1 MILDILIESSKNVY
15 NEIKDLLGTSE
26 GASKISLGAGGDISR
41 KIDIVAETAVLNT
54 IKSNNISPVIIGEEC
69 GIVNL
74 NKSFSSSSSSSSSFS
89 SSSSSS
95 SSSNNNDNGFVIMD
109 AVDGTT
115 NAIRGIPFSC
125 CSLAFA
131 NEFKLSSVT
140 DAVVLDLFTGDI
152 YSASKQKGSFFN
164 NKKIS
169 VRNEKDFSSI
179 TSLED
184 LKSIDVLIGTNV
196 SGVPSH
202 ILGEI
207 SKVISFSSHIR
218 HFGANALELCYFAR
232 GFMDAYID
240 IRGKIRSTDMAA
252 AYLIAKEAGG
262 ILYSSNGQEL
272 DSELGLKNKL
282 SFYAVSNKRLFDLI
296 KSSE

>member
-54 IKSNNISPVIIGEEC
+54 IKSNNISPVVIGEEC

-74 NKSFSSSSSSSSSFS
+74 NNYNSN
-89 SSSSSS
+89 
-95 SSSNNNDNGFVIMD
+95 SSSNNNNNKGFVIMD

-179 TSLED
+179 ASLED

-196 SGVPSH
+196 SGVPPH
-202 ILGEI
+202 ILDEI

-240 IRGKIRSTDMAA
+240 IRGKIRPTDMAA

-262 ILYSSNGQEL
+262 KLYSSNGQEL

-296 KSSE
+296 KSSV

>member
-15 NEIKDLLGTSE
+15 SEIKDLLGTSE

-74 NKSFSSSSSSSSSFS
+74 NKSFSSSSSSSSS
-89 SSSSSS
+89 
-95 SSSNNNDNGFVIMD
+95 SNDNDNGFIIMD

-140 DAVVLDLFTGDI
+140 DAVVIDLFTGDI

-164 NKKIS
+164 NKKIN
-169 VRNEKDFSSI
+169 VRNEKDFRSI

-196 SGVPSH
+196 SGVPPH

-262 ILYSSNGQEL
+262 ELYSTNGQEL

-282 SFYAVSNKRLFDLI
+282 SFYAVSNKKLFDLI
-296 KSSE
+296 KSSV

>member
-15 NEIKDLLGTSE
+15 SEIKDLLGTSE

-74 NKSFSSSSSSSSSFS
+74 NKSFSSSSSSSSS
-89 SSSSSS
+89 
-95 SSSNNNDNGFVIMD
+95 SNYNDNGFVIMD

-140 DAVVLDLFTGDI
+140 DAVVIDLFTGDI

-164 NKKIS
+164 NKKIN
-169 VRNEKDFSSI
+169 VRNEKDFRSI

-196 SGVPSH
+196 SGVPPH

-262 ILYSSNGQEL
+262 KLYSSNGQEL

-282 SFYAVSNKRLFDLI
+282 SFYAVSNKKFFDLI
-296 KSSE
+296 KSSV

>member
-1 MILDILIESSKNVY
+1 
-15 NEIKDLLGTSE
+15 
-26 GASKISLGAGGDISR
+26 
-41 KIDIVAETAVLNT
+41 
-54 IKSNNISPVIIGEEC
+54 
-69 GIVNL
+69 
-74 NKSFSSSSSSSSSFS
+74 
-89 SSSSSS
+89 
-95 SSSNNNDNGFVIMD
+95 MD

-152 YSASKQKGSFFN
+152 YSASKHKGSFFN

-296 KSSE
+296 KSSV

>member
-15 NEIKDLLGTSE
+15 SEIKDLLGTRE

-74 NKSFSSSSSSSSSFS
+74 NKSFSSSSSSSSS
-89 SSSSSS
+89 
-95 SSSNNNDNGFVIMD
+95 SSNNNDNGFLIMD
-109 AVDGTT
+109 AVDGTA

-152 YSASKQKGSFFN
+152 YSA
-164 NKKIS
+164 
-169 VRNEKDFSSI
+169 
-179 TSLED
+179 
-184 LKSIDVLIGTNV
+184 
-196 SGVPSH
+196 
-202 ILGEI
+202 
-207 SKVISFSSHIR
+207 
-218 HFGANALELCYFAR
+218 
-232 GFMDAYID
+232 
-240 IRGKIRSTDMAA
+240 
-252 AYLIAKEAGG
+252 
-262 ILYSSNGQEL
+262 
-272 DSELGLKNKL
+272 
-282 SFYAVSNKRLFDLI
+282 
-296 KSSE
+296 

>member
-15 NEIKDLLGTSE
+15 SEIKDLLGTSE

-41 KIDIVAETAVLNT
+41 KIDIVAETAVINT

-74 NKSFSSSSSSSSSFS
+74 NNSN
-89 SSSSSS
+89 S
-95 SSSNNNDNGFVIMD
+95 SSSNNNNNGFVIMD

-184 LKSIDVLIGTNV
+184 FKSIDVLIGTNV
-196 SGVPSH
+196 SGVPTN
-202 ILGEI
+202 ILDEI

-262 ILYSSNGQEL
+262 KLYSSNGQEL

-296 KSSE
+296 KSSV

>member
-15 NEIKDLLGTSE
+15 SEIKDLLGTSE

-41 KIDIVAETAVLNT
+41 KIDIVAEKAVLNT
-54 IKSNNISPVIIGEEC
+54 IKSSNISPVIIGEEC

-74 NKSFSSSSSSSSSFS
+74 NKSYSSSSP

-196 SGVPSH
+196 SGVPPH
-202 ILGEI
+202 ILDEI

-262 ILYSSNGQEL
+262 KLYSSNGQEL

-296 KSSE
+296 KKSV

>member
-1 MILDILIESSKNVY
+1 MTLDVLIESAKNVY
-15 NEIKDLLGTSE
+15 SEIKDLLGTSE

-54 IKSNNISPVIIGEEC
+54 IKSNNMSPVIIGEEC

-74 NKSFSSSSSSSSSFS
+74 NKTSSSSSFS
-89 SSSSSS
+89 
-95 SSSNNNDNGFVIMD
+95 NNNNGFVIMD

-131 NEFKLSSVT
+131 SEFKLSCVT

-152 YSASKQKGSFFN
+152 YSASKQKGSFLN
-164 NKKIS
+164 NKKIN

-196 SGVPSH
+196 SGVPLN
-202 ILGEI
+202 ILDEI
-207 SKVISFSSHIR
+207 SRVISFSSHIR

-232 GFMDAYID
+232 GFIDAYID

-262 ILYSSNGQEL
+262 KLYSPNGHEL
-272 DSELGLKNKL
+272 DSELGLKKTL

-296 KSSE
+296 KSYA

>member
-1 MILDILIESSKNVY
+1 MTLDVLIESAKNVY
-15 NEIKDLLGTSE
+15 SEIKDLLGTSE

-54 IKSNNISPVIIGEEC
+54 IKSNNMSPVIIGEEC

-74 NKSFSSSSSSSSSFS
+74 NKTSSSSFS
-89 SSSSSS
+89 
-95 SSSNNNDNGFVIMD
+95 NNNNGFVIMD

-125 CSLAFA
+125 CSLALA
-131 NEFKLSSVT
+131 SEFKLSFVT

-152 YSASKQKGSFFN
+152 YSASKQKGSFLN
-164 NKKIS
+164 NKKIN

-196 SGVPSH
+196 SGVPLN
-202 ILGEI
+202 ILDEI
-207 SKVISFSSHIR
+207 SRVISFSSHIR

-232 GFMDAYID
+232 GFIDAYID

-262 ILYSSNGQEL
+262 KLYSPNGHEL
-272 DSELGLKNKL
+272 DSELGLKKTL

-296 KSSE
+296 KSYA

>member
-1 MILDILIESSKNVY
+1 MILDILIEASKNVY
-15 NEIKDLLGTSE
+15 SEIKDLLGTSE

-54 IKSNNISPVIIGEEC
+54 IKSSNISPVIIGEEC

-74 NKSFSSSSSSSSSFS
+74 NKSYSSSSP
-89 SSSSSS
+89 S

-202 ILGEI
+202 VLGEI

-296 KSSE
+296 KSSV

>member
-15 NEIKDLLGTSE
+15 SEIKDLLGTSE

-54 IKSNNISPVIIGEEC
+54 IKSSNISPVIIGEEC
-69 GIVNL
+69 GIVDL
-74 NKSFSSSSSSSSSFS
+74 NKSYSSSSPSSSN
-89 SSSSSS
+89 
-95 SSSNNNDNGFVIMD
+95 SSNNNDNGFVIMD

-152 YSASKQKGSFFN
+152 YTASKQKGSFFN

-196 SGVPSH
+196 SGVPPH
-202 ILGEI
+202 ILDEI

-252 AYLIAKEAGG
+252 AYLISKEAGG
-262 ILYSSNGQEL
+262 ELYSTDGQEL

-282 SFYAVSNKRLFDLI
+282 SFYAVSNKKLFDLI
-296 KSSE
+296 KSSV

>member
-15 NEIKDLLGTSE
+15 SEIKDLLGTSE

-41 KIDIVAETAVLNT
+41 KIDIVAEKAVLNT
-54 IKSNNISPVIIGEEC
+54 IKSSNISPVIIGEEC

-74 NKSFSSSSSSSSSFS
+74 NKSYSSSSHSSSSSP
-89 SSSSSS
+89 S

-196 SGVPSH
+196 SGVPPN
-202 ILGEI
+202 ILDEI

-262 ILYSSNGQEL
+262 KLYSSNGQEL

-282 SFYAVSNKRLFDLI
+282 SFYAVINKKLFDLI
-296 KSSE
+296 KSSV

>member
-15 NEIKDLLGTSE
+15 SEIKDLLGTSE

-41 KIDIVAETAVLNT
+41 KIDIVAETAVINT

-74 NKSFSSSSSSSSSFS
+74 NN
-89 SSSSSS
+89 SSSSS
-95 SSSNNNDNGFVIMD
+95 SSSNNNNKGYVIMD

-184 LKSIDVLIGTNV
+184 FKSIDVLIGTNV
-196 SGVPSH
+196 SGVPTN
-202 ILGEI
+202 ILDEI

-262 ILYSSNGQEL
+262 KLYSSNGQEL

-282 SFYAVSNKRLFDLI
+282 SFYAVSNKKLFDLI
-296 KSSE
+296 KSSI

>member
-15 NEIKDLLGTSE
+15 SEIKDLLGTSE

-41 KIDIVAETAVLNT
+41 KIDIVAEKAVLNT
-54 IKSNNISPVIIGEEC
+54 IKSSNISPVIIGEEC

-74 NKSFSSSSSSSSSFS
+74 NKSY
-89 SSSSSS
+89 SSSS

-196 SGVPSH
+196 SGVPPN
-202 ILGEI
+202 ILDEI

-240 IRGKIRSTDMAA
+240 IRGKIRSTDIAA

-262 ILYSSNGQEL
+262 KLYSSNGQEL

-296 KSSE
+296 KSSI

>member
-1 MILDILIESSKNVY
+1 MTLDVLIESAKNVY
-15 NEIKDLLGTSE
+15 SEIKDLLGTSE

-41 KIDIVAETAVLNT
+41 KIDIVAETVVLNT
-54 IKSNNISPVIIGEEC
+54 IKSNNMSPVIIGEEC

-74 NKSFSSSSSSSSSFS
+74 NKTSSSSSSFS
-89 SSSSSS
+89 
-95 SSSNNNDNGFVIMD
+95 NNNNGFVIMD

-131 NEFKLSSVT
+131 SEFKLSCVT

-152 YSASKQKGSFFN
+152 YSSSKQKGSFLN

-196 SGVPSH
+196 SGVPLN
-202 ILGEI
+202 ILDEI
-207 SKVISFSSHIR
+207 SRVISFSSHIR

-232 GFMDAYID
+232 GFIDAYID

-262 ILYSSNGQEL
+262 KLYSPNGHEL
-272 DSELGLKNKL
+272 DSELGLKKTL

-296 KSSE
+296 KSYA

>member
-196 SGVPSH
+196 SGVPPH

-296 KSSE
+296 KSYG

>member
-15 NEIKDLLGTSE
+15 SEIKDLLGTSE

-41 KIDIVAETAVLNT
+41 KIDIVAEKAVLNT
-54 IKSNNISPVIIGEEC
+54 IKSSNISPVIIGEEC

-74 NKSFSSSSSSSSSFS
+74 NKSYSSSSPP
-89 SSSSSS
+89 SSSS

-196 SGVPSH
+196 SGVPPD
-202 ILGEI
+202 ILDEI

-262 ILYSSNGQEL
+262 KLYSSNGQEL

-296 KSSE
+296 KSSV

>member
-1 MILDILIESSKNVY
+1 M
-15 NEIKDLLGTSE
+15 
-26 GASKISLGAGGDISR
+26 
-41 KIDIVAETAVLNT
+41 LNT

-74 NKSFSSSSSSSSSFS
+74 NKTSSSSSFS
-89 SSSSSS
+89 
-95 SSSNNNDNGFVIMD
+95 NNNNGFVIMD

-131 NEFKLSSVT
+131 SEFKLSCVT

-152 YSASKQKGSFFN
+152 YSASKQKGSFLN
-164 NKKIS
+164 NKKIN
-169 VRNEKDFSSI
+169 VRNEKDFNSI

-196 SGVPSH
+196 SGVPLN
-202 ILGEI
+202 ILDEI
-207 SKVISFSSHIR
+207 SRVISFSSHIR

-232 GFMDAYID
+232 GFIDAYID

-262 ILYSSNGQEL
+262 KLYSPNGHEL
-272 DSELGLKNKL
+272 DSELGLNKTL

-296 KSSE
+296 KSYV

>member
-15 NEIKDLLGTSE
+15 SEIKDLLGTRE

-74 NKSFSSSSSSSSSFS
+74 NKSFSSSSSSSSSL
-89 SSSSSS
+89 SSS

-109 AVDGTT
+109 AVDGTA

-202 ILGEI
+202 VLGEI

>member
-1 MILDILIESSKNVY
+1 MILDILTESAKNVY
-15 NEIKDLLGTSE
+15 SEIKDLLGTSE

-74 NKSFSSSSSSSSSFS
+74 NNSSY
-89 SSSSSS
+89 S
-95 SSSNNNDNGFVIMD
+95 SSSNNNNKGFVIMD

-184 LKSIDVLIGTNV
+184 LKSIDVLIGANV
-196 SGVPSH
+196 SGIPLN
-202 ILGEI
+202 ILYEI

-252 AYLIAKEAGG
+252 AYLIVKEAGG
-262 ILYSSNGQEL
+262 KLYSPNGQEL
-272 DSELGLKNKL
+272 DSELGLKTKI
-282 SFYAVSNKRLFDLI
+282 SFYAVSNRRLFDLI
-296 KSSE
+296 KSTV

>member
-15 NEIKDLLGTSE
+15 SEIKDLLGTSE

-41 KIDIVAETAVLNT
+41 KIDIVAEKAVLNT
-54 IKSNNISPVIIGEEC
+54 IKSSNISPVIIGEEC

-74 NKSFSSSSSSSSSFS
+74 NKSYSSSSP
-89 SSSSSS
+89 SSSS

-196 SGVPSH
+196 SGVPPN
-202 ILGEI
+202 ILDEI

-262 ILYSSNGQEL
+262 KLYSSNGQEL

-282 SFYAVSNKRLFDLI
+282 SFYAVSNKKLFDLI
-296 KSSE
+296 KSSV

>member
-15 NEIKDLLGTSE
+15 SEIKDLLGTSE

-41 KIDIVAETAVLNT
+41 KIDIVAETVVLNT
-54 IKSNNISPVIIGEEC
+54 IKSNNISPVVIGEEC

-74 NKSFSSSSSSSSSFS
+74 NNYNSNSSSSSSSFS
-89 SSSSSS
+89 SS
-95 SSSNNNDNGFVIMD
+95 NNNNKGFVIMD

-196 SGVPSH
+196 SGVPPH
-202 ILGEI
+202 ILDEI

-262 ILYSSNGQEL
+262 KLYSSNGQEL

-296 KSSE
+296 KSSV

>member
-1 MILDILIESSKNVY
+1 MTLDVLIESAKNVY
-15 NEIKDLLGTSE
+15 SEIKDLLGTSE

-54 IKSNNISPVIIGEEC
+54 IKSNNMSPVIIGEEC

-74 NKSFSSSSSSSSSFS
+74 NKTSSSSSSSFS
-89 SSSSSS
+89 
-95 SSSNNNDNGFVIMD
+95 NNNNGFVIMD

-131 NEFKLSSVT
+131 TEFKLSFVT

-152 YSASKQKGSFFN
+152 YSASKQKGSFLN
-164 NKKIS
+164 NKKIN

-196 SGVPSH
+196 SGVPLN
-202 ILGEI
+202 ILDEI
-207 SKVISFSSHIR
+207 SRVISFSSHIR

-262 ILYSSNGQEL
+262 KLYSSNGQEL

-282 SFYAVSNKRLFDLI
+282 SFYAVSNKKFFDLI
-296 KSSE
+296 KSYG

>member
-1 MILDILIESSKNVY
+1 
-15 NEIKDLLGTSE
+15 
-26 GASKISLGAGGDISR
+26 
-41 KIDIVAETAVLNT
+41 
-54 IKSNNISPVIIGEEC
+54 
-69 GIVNL
+69 
-74 NKSFSSSSSSSSSFS
+74 
-89 SSSSSS
+89 
-95 SSSNNNDNGFVIMD
+95 MD

-196 SGVPSH
+196 SGVPPN
-202 ILGEI
+202 ILDEI

-262 ILYSSNGQEL
+262 KLYSSNGQEL

-296 KSSE
+296 KKSA

>member
-1 MILDILIESSKNVY
+1 MILDILIESAKNVY
-15 NEIKDLLGTSE
+15 SEIKDLLGTSE

-74 NKSFSSSSSSSSSFS
+74 NNSSY
-89 SSSSSS
+89 SSS
-95 SSSNNNDNGFVIMD
+95 SSSNNNNKGFVIMD

-184 LKSIDVLIGTNV
+184 LKSIDVLIGANV
-196 SGVPSH
+196 SGIPLN
-202 ILGEI
+202 ILYEI

-252 AYLIAKEAGG
+252 AYLIVKEAGG
-262 ILYSSNGQEL
+262 KLYSPNGQEL
-272 DSELGLKNKL
+272 DSELGLKTKI
-282 SFYAVSNKRLFDLI
+282 SFYAVSNRRLFDLI
-296 KSSE
+296 KSTV

>member
-15 NEIKDLLGTSE
+15 SEIKDLLGTSE

-41 KIDIVAETAVLNT
+41 KIDIVAEKAVLNT
-54 IKSNNISPVIIGEEC
+54 IKSSNISPVIIGEEC

-74 NKSFSSSSSSSSSFS
+74 NKY
-89 SSSSSS
+89 SS

-196 SGVPSH
+196 SGVPPD
-202 ILGEI
+202 ILDEI

-262 ILYSSNGQEL
+262 KLYSTNGQEL

-282 SFYAVSNKRLFDLI
+282 SFYAVSNKRLFDVI
-296 KSSE
+296 KSSV

>member
-1 MILDILIESSKNVY
+1 MILDILIEASKNVY
-15 NEIKDLLGTSE
+15 SEIKDLLGTSE

-41 KIDIVAETAVLNT
+41 KIDIIAETAVLNT
-54 IKSNNISPVIIGEEC
+54 IKSSNISPVIIGEEC

-74 NKSFSSSSSSSSSFS
+74 NKSYSSSSSP
-89 SSSSSS
+89 SSS

-196 SGVPSH
+196 SGVPPH
-202 ILGEI
+202 ILDEI

-262 ILYSSNGQEL
+262 ELYSTNGQEL

-282 SFYAVSNKRLFDLI
+282 SFYAVSNKKLFDLI
-296 KSSE
+296 KSSV

>member
-15 NEIKDLLGTSE
+15 SEIKDLLGTSE

-41 KIDIVAETAVLNT
+41 KIDIVAEKAVLNT
-54 IKSNNISPVIIGEEC
+54 IKSSNISPVIIGEEC

-74 NKSFSSSSSSSSSFS
+74 HESYFSSSP
-89 SSSSSS
+89 
-95 SSSNNNDNGFVIMD
+95 SSNNNDNGFVIMD

-196 SGVPSH
+196 SGVPPH

-262 ILYSSNGQEL
+262 KLYSSSGQEL

-296 KSSE
+296 KKSA

>member
-1 MILDILIESSKNVY
+1 MILDILIESAKNVY
-15 NEIKDLLGTSE
+15 SEIKDLLGTSE

-54 IKSNNISPVIIGEEC
+54 IKSSNISPVIIGEEC
-69 GIVNL
+69 GMVNL
-74 NKSFSSSSSSSSSFS
+74 NNSSYSS

-95 SSSNNNDNGFVIMD
+95 SSSNNNNKGFVIMD

-184 LKSIDVLIGTNV
+184 LKSIDVLIGANV
-196 SGVPSH
+196 SGIPLN
-202 ILGEI
+202 ILYEI

-252 AYLIAKEAGG
+252 AYLIVKEAGG
-262 ILYSSNGQEL
+262 KLYSPNGQEL
-272 DSELGLKNKL
+272 DSELGLKTKI
-282 SFYAVSNKRLFDLI
+282 SFYAVSNRKLFDLI
-296 KSSE
+296 KSSV

>member
-15 NEIKDLLGTSE
+15 SEIKDLLGTSE

-41 KIDIVAETAVLNT
+41 KIDIIAETAVLNT
-54 IKSNNISPVIIGEEC
+54 IKSSNISPVIIGEEC

-74 NKSFSSSSSSSSSFS
+74 NKSYSSSSSP
-89 SSSSSS
+89 
-95 SSSNNNDNGFVIMD
+95 SSSNNNDNGFIIMD

-184 LKSIDVLIGTNV
+184 
-196 SGVPSH
+196 
-202 ILGEI
+202 EI

-262 ILYSSNGQEL
+262 KLYSSNGQEL

-296 KSSE
+296 KKSV

>member
-15 NEIKDLLGTSE
+15 SEIKDLLGTSE

-41 KIDIVAETAVLNT
+41 KIDIVAEKAVLNT
-54 IKSNNISPVIIGEEC
+54 IKSSNISPVIIGEEC
-69 GIVNL
+69 GIVNP
-74 NKSFSSSSSSSSSFS
+74 NKY
-89 SSSSSS
+89 S

-196 SGVPSH
+196 SGVPPN
-202 ILGEI
+202 ILDEI

-262 ILYSSNGQEL
+262 KLYSSNGQEL

-296 KSSE
+296 KKSV

>member
-1 MILDILIESSKNVY
+1 MILDILIESAKNVY
-15 NEIKDLLGTSE
+15 SEIKDLLGTSE

-74 NKSFSSSSSSSSSFS
+74 NNSSY
-89 SSSSSS
+89 SS
-95 SSSNNNDNGFVIMD
+95 SSSNNNNKGFVIMD

-184 LKSIDVLIGTNV
+184 LKSIDVLIGANV
-196 SGVPSH
+196 SGIPLN
-202 ILGEI
+202 ILYEI

-252 AYLIAKEAGG
+252 AYLIVKEAGG
-262 ILYSSNGQEL
+262 KLYSPNGQEL
-272 DSELGLKNKL
+272 DSELGLKTKI
-282 SFYAVSNKRLFDLI
+282 SFYAVSNRRLFDLI
-296 KSSE
+296 KSTV

>member
-1 MILDILIESSKNVY
+1 MILDILIESAKNVY
-15 NEIKDLLGTSE
+15 SEIKDLLGTSE

-54 IKSNNISPVIIGEEC
+54 IKSSNISPVIIGEEC

-74 NKSFSSSSSSSSSFS
+74 NNSSY
-89 SSSSSS
+89 SSS
-95 SSSNNNDNGFVIMD
+95 SSSNNNNKGFVIMD

-184 LKSIDVLIGTNV
+184 LKSIDVLIGANV
-196 SGVPSH
+196 SGIPLN
-202 ILGEI
+202 ILYEI

-252 AYLIAKEAGG
+252 AYLIVKEAGG
-262 ILYSSNGQEL
+262 KLYSPNGQEL
-272 DSELGLKNKL
+272 DSELGLKTKI
-282 SFYAVSNKRLFDLI
+282 SFYAVSNRKLFDLI
-296 KSSE
+296 KSSV

>member
-15 NEIKDLLGTSE
+15 SEIKDLLGTSE

-41 KIDIVAETAVLNT
+41 KIDIVAEKAVLNT
-54 IKSNNISPVIIGEEC
+54 IKSSNISPVIIGEEC

-74 NKSFSSSSSSSSSFS
+74 NKSYSSSSP
-89 SSSSSS
+89 SS

-196 SGVPSH
+196 SGVPPS
-202 ILGEI
+202 ILDEI

-262 ILYSSNGQEL
+262 KLYSSNGQEL

-296 KSSE
+296 KKSA

>member
-41 KIDIVAETAVLNT
+41 KIDIVAEMAVLNT
-54 IKSNNISPVIIGEEC
+54 IKSNNISPVVIGEEC

-74 NKSFSSSSSSSSSFS
+74 NNYNSN
-89 SSSSSS
+89 
-95 SSSNNNDNGFVIMD
+95 SSSNNNNNKGFVIMD

-179 TSLED
+179 ASLED

-196 SGVPSH
+196 SGVPLH
-202 ILGEI
+202 ILDEI

-262 ILYSSNGQEL
+262 KLYSSNGQEL

-296 KSSE
+296 KSSV

>member
-74 NKSFSSSSSSSSSFS
+74 NKSFSSSSSSSSSL
-89 SSSSSS
+89 SSS

-109 AVDGTT
+109 AVDGTA

-184 LKSIDVLIGTNV
+184 LKMIDVVIGTNV
-196 SGVPSH
+196 SGVPPH
-202 ILGEI
+202 ILDEI

-232 GFMDAYID
+232 GFIDAYID

-262 ILYSSNGQEL
+262 ILFSSNGQEL

-296 KSSE
+296 KSSV